1 MPEMLITLKCKEET
15 TFKRCLDV
23 DKVKEDFDNINK
35 KILEEWEKELATA
48 IQTATD
54 DAAEKLKE
62 ASE

>member
-15 TFKRCLDV
+15 TFKRCLDA